1 MSLTFGV
8 GGAHA
13 RRILIGAAVLLSV
26 GMGLRQSL
34 GLFLTPVTRDLGL
47 TATTFTF
54 AIAIQNIVW
63 GLSQAPIGA
72 LADRFGLRVTLLG
85 GAAIYTVG
93 LVVMATA
100 GGATSLILSGA
111 MIGVALS
118 CTASSLAMTACA
130 RAVSEERRSKVLG
143 LVSAAGSLG
152 TLMIPIT
159 TQSILAHHPWQLGA
173 LFFVVLAV
181 MMLPAGF
188 LAGGADRMPRG
199 ATTRTTMRAVLGQAV
214 RNRPFLV
221 MSGAYFVCGLNLVF
235 LTTHLPTYLAICGQ
249 DPLLSAEAIAV
260 IGGMNSIG
268 SITAGW
274 LGAKYP
280 KHILLGLLYILR
292 AFVFTA
298 YFVMPPTPTSTLL
311 FAAAMGMLWLS
322 VAPLV
327 GGLVA
332 DMFGTRYMAT
342 LLGIAFVMHQVGSS
356 LGAWGGGVIFDRF
369 GSYDRAWQI
378 GVLVGFGAGVVQI
391 LAGGPTRRRD
401 RLTAPRLADALH

>member
-1 MSLTFGV
+1 MTTTT
-8 GGAHA
+8 GATRDA
-13 RRILIGAAVLLSV
+13 TRRILIGAAVLLSL

-34 GLFLTPVTRDLGL
+34 GLFLTPVTHDLAL
-47 TATTFTF
+47 TAASFTL
-54 AIAIQNIVW
+54 AIAVQNIVW

-72 LADRFGLRVTLLG
+72 IADRFGLRVTMLA
-85 GAAIYTVG
+85 GAVIYVVG

-100 GGATSLILSGA
+100 TGVTALIVSGA
-111 MIGVALS
+111 LVGVALS
-118 CTASSLAMTACA
+118 CTASSLVMTACA
-130 RAVSEERRSKVLG
+130 RAVSEKNRSRILG
-143 LVSAAGSLG
+143 IVSGAGSLG

-159 TQSILAHHPWQLGA
+159 TQSILAHHAWQFGA
-173 LFFVVLAV
+173 LFFIILAV
-181 MMLPAGF
+181 AMLPAGF
-188 LAGGADRMPRG
+188 LAGSADRMPGRA
-199 ATTRTTMRAVLGQAV
+199 ATKTTMRAVIGQAA
-214 RNRPFLV
+214 RHRPFLV

-274 LGAKYP
+274 LGGKYP

-298 YFVMPPTPTSTLL
+298 YFVMPPTPASTLI

-327 GGLVA
+327 SGLVA
-332 DMFGTRYMAT
+332 EMFGIRYMAT

-369 GSYDRAWQI
+369 GSYDHAWQI
-378 GVLVGFGAGVVQI
+378 GVLFGFSAGVVQI
-391 LAGGPTRRRD
+391 LAGGPTRGRD
-401 RLTAPRLADALH
+401 RIATTQLATT